1 MRSAS
6 QWITSLFLIGSA
18 GFLASFHAH
27 DDEFIKQLIDRLQAY
42 NQQRPTEKV
51 YLHTDRET
59 YLTGETI
66 WMKGYLFNASSHAA
80 DTVSRVVYVDL
91 VDPVAR
97 RVRLRTQLRATES
110 YAPGQLIL
118 PDSVPAGTYQLR
130 AYTNF
135 MRNEPDAYFF
145 TKMLTVLRPA
155 GTEPTSSAAQQPAPR
170 PPDVQFLPEGGQLV
184 EGLDGRVAFKAVG
197 ASGRFADVFGF
208 VLNAKK
214 DTVAGFASLH
224 AGMGYFTFKPEAGQ
238 TYTAF
243 ARLAGGGLASYPM
256 PTVQTQGVVMQ
267 VDNLTSRDNI
277 KVYLRHN
284 KSVSAAAGSSS
295 AGAPVATMTLVAHTR
310 GVLVEAA
317 KVPLTK
323 NSAVVQLPKAQFPE
337 GIAQLTL
344 FDETAKPV
352 CERLVF
358 INKNEQLNIAL
369 SPAKTTYKN
378 REKVDLTM
386 TTTDAAGKPIAA
398 NLSLSAI
405 DARLVPEADSNAA
418 TITSHLLLSSDLTGT
433 IEQPGYY
440 FNPVRKNRVQ
450 HLDLL
455 LMTQGWRRF
464 AWADVLAGKIPPIKY
479 PLEQGLSLT
488 GRVVRPNQKDIGG
501 KVKLTFVLARR
512 DSAGKEAGR
521 DFLAGET
528 DERGNYAAYDLD
540 FTDTTTVLIQGTK
553 GKANRDL
560 VIILDQL
567 LIPTVTITR
576 VPYNPFE
583 FRRDE
588 LAEFIRR
595 TNEYL
600 EIERQIRRNGE
611 VLLQSV
617 TVRAKRTPE
626 RDSRVI
632 YGQPDATVKFDQ
644 NNTAGRMSVL
654 DVIQGRVA
662 GVQVTGSGMTARV
675 QIRGA
680 ANFSGPIE
688 PLFVVDGM
696 PMDLQG
702 VMGISVQDVD
712 RVDVLKGASAA
723 IYGSRGGGGVI
734 SVLTKRGSP
743 NYDLAKEAAPGTLI
757 AKLPGYAP
765 LREFY
770 APRYDV
776 KNEVADRRPDYRATL
791 FWSPMIRT
799 GADGKATVSF
809 FTSDAKTTLR
819 IQAEGATVTGRPG
832 VGRQIVGVE

>member
-1 MRSAS
+1 MYAAFPR
-6 QWITSLFLIGSA
+6 IVRLFLVVSA
-18 GFLASFHAH
+18 GLLVSLHR
-27 DDEFIKQLIDRLQAY
+27 DDDAFIKQLIDRLQAY
-42 NQQRPTEKV
+42 NEQRPTEKV

-66 WMKGYLFNASSHAA
+66 WMKGYLFNGSSHVA
-80 DTVSRVVYVDL
+80 DTVSRVLYVDL
-91 VDPVAR
+91 VDPAAR
-97 RVRLRTQLRATES
+97 KVRLRTQLRATDG
-110 YAPGQLIL
+110 YAPGQLSL

-130 AYTNF
+130 SYTNF
-135 MRNEPDAYFF
+135 MRNEPEAYFF
-145 TKMLTVLRPA
+145 SKTLTVLRPA
-155 GTEPTSSAAQQPAPR
+155 TTAPTGSVAQKLAPR
-170 PPDVQFLPEGGQLV
+170 LPDVQFLPEGGQLV
-184 EGLDGRVAFKAVG
+184 EGLDGRVAFKAVN
-197 ASGRFADVFGF
+197 ASGQPMEVAGF
-208 VLNAKK
+208 VLDAQK
-214 DTVAGFASLH
+214 DTVSGFASLH
-224 AGMGYFTFKPEAGQ
+224 AGMGYFAIKPESGQ

-243 ARLAGGGLASYPM
+243 VRLGDGRVAPYPIPAAQAR
-256 PTVQTQGVVMQ
+256 GVVMQ
-267 VDNLTSRDNI
+267 VDNLTNKDNI
-277 KVYLRHN
+277 RVYLRHN
-284 KSVSAAAGSSS
+284 KAAGSPS
-295 AGAPVATMTLVAHTR
+295 ATMTLVAHTR
-310 GVLVEAA
+310 GVLVQAA
-317 KVPLTK
+317 KVPLAK
-323 NSAVVQLPKAQFPE
+323 NSSVVLLPKAQFPE
-337 GIAQLTL
+337 GISQLTL
-344 FDETAKPV
+344 FDETTKPV

-358 INKNEQLNIAL
+358 INKNEQINIAL
-369 SPAKTTYKN
+369 TPNKTTYKN
-378 REKVDLTM
+378 REKVDLTV
-386 TTTDAAGKPIAA
+386 TATDASGKPVTA
-398 NLSLSAI
+398 NLSVSAV
-405 DARLVPEADSNAA
+405 DERLAPQADSNRA

-440 FNPVRKNRVQ
+440 FDPARKNRVQ

-464 AWADVLAGKIPPIKY
+464 AWADVLTGTIPPIKY

-512 DSAGKEAGR
+512 DSAGKDAGR
-521 DFLAGET
+521 DFLAGES
-528 DERGNYAAYDLD
+528 DEKGNFAAYDLD

-560 VIILDQL
+560 VISLDQL
-567 LIPTVTITR
+567 LTPTVTITR

-583 FRRDE
+583 FRGDE
-588 LAEFIRR
+588 LAEFIKR

-644 NNTAGRMSVL
+644 NNTAGRTTIL

-662 GVQVTGSGMTARV
+662 GVQVTGSGFNARV

-680 ANFSGPIE
+680 ANFGGAIE

-702 VMGISVQDVD
+702 IMSLSVQDVD
-712 RVDVLKGASAA
+712 RVDVLKGASAS

-734 SVLTKRGSP
+734 SILTKRGSP
-743 NYDLAKEAAPGTLI
+743 NYDLTKEAAPGTLI

-776 KNEVADRRPDYRATL
+776 KNEVADRRPDYRTTL
-791 FWSPMIRT
+791 LWSPTVRT
-799 GADGKATVSF
+799 GTDGKATVSF
-809 FTSDAKTTLR
+809 FTSDAKTTVR
-819 IQAEGATVTGRPG
+819 IEVEGATTTGMPG
-832 VGRQIVGVE
+832 VGRGTVRVE